1 MLAVEIYRT
10 IAKPSEG
17 VYKEK
22 GSKFLA
28 YAYPVYEVDQVKTI
42 LSRHRKTHHDA
53 RHHCYAYLL
62 QPDGSEYRV
71 NDDGE
76 PSGTAGKPILGQ
88 IKSFHLTYVLIVVI
102 RYFGG
107 TLLGV
112 GGLIR
117 SYRNAAKDA
126 LAHAEIIEC
135 KVLKKIRIRLGYER
149 LDQVMRWID
158 HFDIKLSNQ
167 HFDTDVTMDL
177 DVPVKYLNELTNKI
191 EETKGIII
199 SKE

>member
-28 YAYPVYEVDQVKTI
+28 YAYPVHEVDQVKTI

-53 RHHCYAYLL
+53 RHHCYAYIL

-76 PSGTAGKPILGQ
+76 PSGTAGKPIMGQ

-126 LAHAEIIEC
+126 LAHAEIVEY

-167 HFDTDVTMDL
+167 HFDADVTMDL
-177 DVPVKYLNELTNKI
+177 DVPIKYLNDLTNKMK
-191 EETKGIII
+191 ETNGIVILY
-199 SKE
+199 E